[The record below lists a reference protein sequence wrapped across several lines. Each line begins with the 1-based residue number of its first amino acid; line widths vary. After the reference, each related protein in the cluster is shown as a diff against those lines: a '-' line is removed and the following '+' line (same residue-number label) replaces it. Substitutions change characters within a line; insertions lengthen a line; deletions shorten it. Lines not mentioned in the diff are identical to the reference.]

1 MLLCEKST
9 TGAVLRQSHLASS
22 EYKYAAALHECDGA
36 LCARDA
42 ADAFDQEV
50 VTYWNKRA
58 GSYSNYVCEELGGPT
73 HVAWRDYL
81 AARIQDL
88 QGTCAVFAET
98 ASNAHATAS
107 AHDTVSTPRA
117 TASATPA
124 PTSATRPLHVLDL
137 GCGPGFF
144 SIVFA
149 QLGCKV
155 YAVDSSAGMLEEAQ
169 RNIARA
175 GVAESVTLH
184 TGDVSALPLFADG
197 AFDVIAMRNVT
208 WLMRNLH
215 AAYAEWKRLLA
226 PQGKLLVFDA
236 NWYRY
241 LADNALNEQRM
252 RDQHDET
259 LLVGSEKTRATTE
272 QERRCEEIAR
282 ALPTTYMMRPQ
293 WDCVVLEDLGF
304 SSVSVDERAW
314 EVLWQEGDK
323 AFYKTSPLFMIE
335 AVK

>member
-1 MLLCEKST
+1 MLLCERESAKHIQDSFEQDI
-9 TGAVLRQSHLASS
+9 V
-22 EYKYAAALHECDGA
+22 C
-36 LCARDA
+36 
-42 ADAFDQEV
+42 
-50 VTYWNKRA
+50 YWNKRA

-73 HVAWRDYL
+73 HAAWRDYL

-88 QGTCAVFAET
+88 QGTRAVSAETVSNAHAPET
-98 ASNAHATAS
+98 ASNAHAPEFATCTSTTAS
-107 AHDTVSTPRA
+107 AHDAAFTPRA
-117 TASATPA
+117 LASATPA
-124 PTSATRPLHVLDL
+124 PTSATRPLRVLDL

-149 QLGCKV
+149 QLGCRV

-169 RNIARA
+169 RNITRA

-241 LADNALNEQRM
+241 LADDALNEQRM

-293 WDCVVLEDLGF
+293 WDCAVLEDLGF